1 MRIEKAKEMVAKLGD
16 LASLSEIIDIKIS
29 IGTASSLMCLIKDL
43 HNEVGH
49 LRNVLGRPA
58 TGQLVEDHLLIYG
71 NAYIYDGLLLDPTKM
86 VIRRVARPGKP
97 CAEEIEADYRSLRG
111 ELATIFG
118 TVKPHHGMSWNACM
132 LARIGEVLAET
143 EESRKNGVSHDY
155 YRKTRGPTREAM
167 EGVD

>member
-43 HNEVGH
+43 HNEVVH

-86 VIRRVARPGKP
+86 VIRRVARPGGICGSPSRSSRSRACESAGGTCRGRGLASRCTGWKELTKCEDDCP
-97 CAEEIEADYRSLRG
+97 WKVKGEA
-111 ELATIFG
+111 
-118 TVKPHHGMSWNACM
+118 
-132 LARIGEVLAET
+132 
-143 EESRKNGVSHDY
+143 
-155 YRKTRGPTREAM
+155 
-167 EGVD
+167 